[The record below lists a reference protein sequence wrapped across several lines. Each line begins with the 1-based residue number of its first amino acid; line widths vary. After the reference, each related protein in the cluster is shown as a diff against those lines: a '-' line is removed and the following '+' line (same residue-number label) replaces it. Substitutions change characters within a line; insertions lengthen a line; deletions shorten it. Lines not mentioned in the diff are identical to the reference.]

1 MILTKLVLLIG
12 TTFEYLMVIAYS
24 HVILRPF
31 TYSLLFLHQKYQDF
45 LIKRDLYCTIEQ
57 CKHFPILI
65 YWVEDFLEVIP
76 IQSQT

>member
-1 MILTKLVLLIG
+1 MILFKLVLLIG

-31 TYSLLFLHQKYQDF
+31 TYSLLFLHQKYQHF
-45 LIKRDLYCTIEQ
+45 LIKRDIYSTIEQ
-57 CKHFPILI
+57 HFPILI
-65 YWVEDFLEVIP
+65 YWVEDFLEVIL